1 MIKTLSFC
9 SAALAMLVL
18 SIPTA
23 SALTNP
29 EARQCNALGKSLK
42 ARQADAKAKAQ
53 MRESLLIEVEA
64 AGDAWEEAEELRN
77 FSNEYAS
84 KADTTKATYETLKAN
99 LLQEELLLQDL
110 VGRMNQDVARY
121 NRTCVKD

>member
-9 SAALAMLVL
+9 SATLAMLVL

-29 EARQCNALGKSLK
+29 EVRQCNALGKSLK
-42 ARQADAKAKAQ
+42 ARQADAKAKAET
-53 MRESLLIEVEA
+53 RESLLVEVET
-64 AGDAWEEAEELRN
+64 AGDIWEEAEEERL
-77 FSNEYAS
+77 FSQDHAS
-84 KADTTKATYETLKAN
+84 KADTTKATYETLKAD

-110 VGRMNQDVARY
+110 VSRINQDVARY
-121 NRTCVKD
+121 NRICVKD